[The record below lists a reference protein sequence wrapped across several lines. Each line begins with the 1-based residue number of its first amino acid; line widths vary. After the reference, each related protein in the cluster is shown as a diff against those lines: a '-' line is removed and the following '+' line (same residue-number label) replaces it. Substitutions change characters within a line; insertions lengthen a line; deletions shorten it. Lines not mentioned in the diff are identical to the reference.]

1 MSPPLE
7 GLSAIV
13 TGAGRGLGRAEALE
27 LARLGAAVVVNDF
40 GQPGRDGSGEAS
52 AGPAEQVAEEIRA
65 AGGRALA
72 HTGDVADFQQAG
84 ELVELAVAEFGT
96 LDILVNNAGIG
107 ASGRFLDTS
116 VETWDR
122 VMAINVRGVML
133 GCRLFLPAMVARGKG
148 HVVNTASMAGYFA
161 SPDLP
166 VYAASKYAVLG
177 FSESLRIDMAGHG
190 IGVSAICPG
199 IINTNIVATTVAEGE
214 SAKWQSSAVDF
225 YKKRNY
231 GPEKVASAILGAV
244 RSNAAVV
251 PVSPEAWFGWY
262 LKRLLPGVAR
272 AMAGRPLPFQ
282 K

>member
-1 MSPPLE
+1 MSQFKGQKVL
-7 GLSAIV
+7 V
-13 TGAGRGLGRAEALE
+13 TGAGSGIGRETAIAF
-27 LARLGAAVVVNDF
+27 AAQGAHVIAVDI
-40 GQPGRDGSGEAS
+40 GEAGL
-52 AGPAEQVAEEIRA
+52 AGTVLTIQH
-65 AGGRALA
+65 AGGICETHVADVSSESAMRALA
-72 HTGDVADFQQAG
+72 DKVNAAHGA
-84 ELVELAVAEFGT
+84 